1 MLTKGVSQRS
11 SLQLARPL
19 EPGEEA
25 GCRRAD
31 GLAAQLG
38 ELAQQPLLLVVE
50 LVRGLYREL
59 DQVVVAPG
67 EDLVGDHVE
76 LDVEVAGRAAELAGV
91 AAALVADAHPVVEA
105 GWDVDGQ
112 LGVLRD
118 PALALAARARRQHLV
133 AAAAAGHAGAGG
145 DELAEQ
151 GLAHGAL
158 LAGAVAGPAGGRGRA
173 RLGPLAAAV
182 LARGHGAHADVLG
195 AAEDRLGELQV
206 DPHGQVVAA
215 AGARAGARAGGE
227 RVAAEEG
234 VDHVGER
241 SEAER
246 VGRHLLAVEPGL
258 PEGVVALPLLRVAEH
273 AVGLGDLLEAL
284 LSVRVAGVE
293 VRVVLARQLAVGA
306 LDLLGRGI
314 AADAEHG
321 VVVGHPAL
329 LDSSSGA
336 GTPSS
341 LLDRDVVAR
350 PGPPPQD
357 AYLQIIEQ
365 VT

>member
-158 LAGAVAGPAGGRGRA
+158 LAGAVAGPAGGRGGGRASGCACGWRTGRRRRRRRPRRRTFRSRTGRPASAGRRA
-173 RLGPLAAAV
+173 RPPRRRRSAAAS
-182 LARGHGAHADVLG
+182 
-195 AAEDRLGELQV
+195 
-206 DPHGQVVAA
+206 P
-215 AGARAGARAGGE
+215 
-227 RVAAEEG
+227 
-234 VDHVGER
+234 
-241 SEAER
+241 
-246 VGRHLLAVEPGL
+246 GR
-258 PEGVVALPLLRVAEH
+258 
-273 AVGLGDLLEAL
+273 
-284 LSVRVAGVE
+284 
-293 VRVVLARQLAVGA
+293 
-306 LDLLGRGI
+306 
-314 AADAEHG
+314 
-321 VVVGHPAL
+321 
-329 LDSSSGA
+329 
-336 GTPSS
+336 
-341 LLDRDVVAR
+341 
-350 PGPPPQD
+350 
-357 AYLQIIEQ
+357 
-365 VT
+365 

>member
-1 MLTKGVSQRS
+1 MRTPSSRPGGMSMDSSVSS
-11 SLQLARPL
+11 ATLPWPLQLAHGDSTSWPL
-19 EPGEEA
+19 PPQA
-25 GCRRAD
+25 M
-31 GLAAQLG
+31 QV
-38 ELAQQPLLLVVE
+38 LVVTSWPSRDWRT
-50 LVRGLYREL
+50 VRCWPVPW
-59 DQVVVAPG
+59 Q
-67 EDLVGDHVE
+67 
-76 LDVEVAGRAAELAGV
+76 
-91 AAALVADAHPVVEA
+91 AL
-105 GWDVDGQ
+105 
-112 LGVLRD
+112 
-118 PALALAARARRQHLV
+118 
-133 AAAAAGHAGAGG
+133 
-145 DELAEQ
+145 
-151 GLAHGAL
+151 
-158 LAGAVAGPAGGRGRA
+158 
-173 RLGPLAAAV
+173 
-182 LARGHGAHADVLG
+182 
-195 AAEDRLGELQV
+195 
-206 DPHGQVVAA
+206 QVVAA

>member
-38 ELAQQPLLLVVE
+38 ELAQQPLLLVGE

-59 DQVVVAPG
+59 DQQVAAAAAVGVGDAALAEALHRARLGARVDLDGLLAVEGDQRERPAEGGHGHRHGQLADQVVVAPG

-158 LAGAVAGPAGGRGRA
+158 LAAAVAG
-173 RLGPLAAAV
+173 L
-182 LARGHGAHADVLG
+182 
-195 AAEDRLGELQV
+195 
-206 DPHGQVVAA
+206 QVVAA
-215 AGARAGARAGGE
+215 VPDSVPWPPQSSHGAMVRTRMSLELPKTASENSRWTRMARSSPRRARE
-227 RVAAEEG
+227 RV
-234 VDHVGER
+234 R
-241 SEAER
+241 
-246 VGRHLLAVEPGL
+246 
-258 PEGVVALPLLRVAEH
+258 
-273 AVGLGDLLEAL
+273 
-284 LSVRVAGVE
+284 VRVANGSPPKKASTTSANVPKPNGS
-293 VRVVLARQLAVGA
+293 A
-306 LDLLGRGI
+306 GI
-314 AADAEHG
+314 CW
-321 VVVGHPAL
+321 
-329 LDSSSGA
+329 
-336 GTPSS
+336 PSS
-341 LLDRDVVAR
+341 PAS
-350 PGPPPQD
+350 PK
-357 AYLQIIEQ
+357 AS
-365 VT
+365 